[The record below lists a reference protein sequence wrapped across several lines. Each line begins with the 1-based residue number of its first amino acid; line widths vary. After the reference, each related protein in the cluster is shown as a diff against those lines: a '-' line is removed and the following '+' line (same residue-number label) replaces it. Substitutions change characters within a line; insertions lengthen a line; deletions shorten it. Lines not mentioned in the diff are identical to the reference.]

1 MMEKRQHYEAFLQSL
16 QSWEESLLDEP
27 VRSHMRA
34 MWEVCTTAYYVQY
47 ACFRISSLL
56 IVCKSQSVVFTEP
69 QVGGLIGQVKV
80 DAFCQVI
87 YTLN

>member
-34 MWEVCTTAYYVQY
+34 MWEV
-47 ACFRISSLL
+47 RIFAFTSEMTVL
-56 IVCKSQSVVFTEP
+56 VF
-69 QVGGLIGQVKV
+69 
-80 DAFCQVI
+80 
-87 YTLN
+87 